1 MYRFMLKSKI
11 HRATITEA
19 NVDYIGSITI
29 DSKLMGLADILENE
43 KVHVVNVDNGVR
55 LETYAISGDSGSG
68 VICLNGA
75 AARLMKPGE
84 RVIILSYALA
94 SQEELSSW
102 NPIVVFVDENNRPF
116 PGDKVLQ
123 PTLQGNS

>member
-1 MYRFMLKSKI
+1 MQRFMLKSKI

-29 DSKLMGLADILENE
+29 DSELMRLADIHEYE
-43 KVHVVNVDNGVR
+43 KVHVVSIDSGVR
-55 LETYAISGDSGSG
+55 LETYAISGDKDSG

-84 RVIILSYALA
+84 KVIILAYALA
-94 SQEELSSW
+94 QEEELADW
-102 NPIVVFVDENNRPF
+102 KPHVVFVDENNRP
-116 PGDKVLQ
+116 PHLLCLIRED
-123 PTLQGNS
+123 PS